1 MPVCFGLKEFAIVTG
16 LRCDRPEELL
26 IKETPHKESN
36 KRKDLM
42 ADLKNKDIPKHYRE
56 KLCLVWFVHSIL
68 LARDVRKVIE
78 HDLLVLANDFRK
90 LNDYPWGYDFYYLTA
105 FMAWAC
111 EAISPLRKK
120 LKAYPDKV
128 SHPRILRWLGAI
140 KYNKKY
146 IKEADLFNTPDNA
159 VHGSSV
165 AIDYLSTTTGA
176 TDGAV
181 DTKEDPTVNII
192 KKKLAGETSIR
203 RAVRQGQPNVEAL
216 HNQPQTATDP
226 CASSVGLAGGVVCNG
241 GSHPDAAASHDYE
254 HVGAQQK
261 INTFENSPCTGPHS
275 HPYTDFSHLYSGPS
289 HPSSPSYCHCKC
301 KVCKDEEA
309 KLLKKLEAIAEA
321 VEELKSGKGVI
332 PSNEVREPCTP
343 TVAVRRKRRKIRQIL
358 SVLKSAKITTRLALR
373 VVEFQRP
380 SKKVDI
386 FAALGK
392 KKKKELEKFMKTK
405 VQTEYT
411 MHSFAAKDF
420 KNMTNMHVRYEDNY
434 VDEILCLMRER
445 QLAYP
450 DAYDAADRIMKL
462 NFYNNFKDRYASLC
476 KDAFTSGS
484 GFDELVSKFQ
494 WDEEMIKYV
503 RGKRSYPHDKSWNKA
518 KRILAVMNV
527 DVAHFLIV
535 EILLYEE
542 KIKVYDC
549 NLPIFSKDKILADM
563 QPLLKLLLN
572 LLKQSKLMDHLPAEV
587 LTKESWDF
595 EGRNNNIQLPRNTIG
610 AACGPYSLAYIECL
624 LTGTQ
629 MTGMCDEV
637 VGKMHCV
644 WAYGVLT
651 KWLEPVYKEE
661 YVQIQR

>member
-1 MPVCFGLKEFAIVTG
+1 
-16 LRCDRPEELL
+16 
-26 IKETPHKESN
+26 
-36 KRKDLM
+36 
-42 ADLKNKDIPKHYRE
+42 
-56 KLCLVWFVHSIL
+56 
-68 LARDVRKVIE
+68 
-78 HDLLVLANDFRK
+78 
-90 LNDYPWGYDFYYLTA
+90 
-105 FMAWAC
+105 MAWAC

-120 LKAYPDKV
+120 FKAYPDKV
-128 SHPRILRWLGAI
+128 SHPRILRWLAAT
-140 KYNKKY
+140 KCSKKY
-146 IKEADLFNTPDNA
+146 IKEADLFNTLDN
-159 VHGSSV
+159 VM
-165 AIDYLSTTTGA
+165 
-176 TDGAV
+176 GAV

-216 HNQPQTATDP
+216 HNQPQTATDL

-289 HPSSPSYCHCKC
+289 HPSSPSYCQCKC

-343 TVAVRRKRRKIRQIL
+343 KVAVRRKRRKIRQIL

-380 SKKVDI
+380 LKKVDI

-392 KKKKELEKFMKTK
+392 KKKKELEKFMKMK

-434 VDEILCLMRER
+434 VDEILCLMRGR

-450 DAYDAADRIMKL
+450 DAYDTADRIMKL
-462 NFYNNFKDRYASLC
+462 NFYNNFKD
-476 KDAFTSGS
+476 
-484 GFDELVSKFQ
+484 
-494 WDEEMIKYV
+494 
-503 RGKRSYPHDKSWNKA
+503 
-518 KRILAVMNV
+518 
-527 DVAHFLIV
+527 
-535 EILLYEE
+535 
-542 KIKVYDC
+542 
-549 NLPIFSKDKILADM
+549 SKDKILADM

-644 WAYGVLT
+644 WAYG
-651 KWLEPVYKEE
+651 
-661 YVQIQR
+661 R